1 MRYIAMVCDVTP
13 IPAIYSTFLAGKRS
27 RSTVLREKCG
37 ARIFL
42 ARTFSLVTGWCWRL
56 CLSHVPGTGSIRL
69 FLAISSVRSLRY
81 FRYKQDDFRHDRNSI
96 TLRTTTF
103 FFEVNVRGKLL
114 IDGFGYIYNV
124 CTTSMSCPRSNN
136 SIHITMRLG
145 LAGHFGYPWRRCR
158 PYPLVCLPQRV
169 MCTRPTATLFFG
181 GVFPIWR

>member
-1 MRYIAMVCDVTP
+1 MK
-13 IPAIYSTFLAGKRS
+13 SAGHK
-27 RSTVLREKCG
+27 
-37 ARIFL
+37 F
-42 ARTFSLVTGWCWRL
+42 FWRL
-56 CLSHVPGTGSIRL
+56 LPAGVDVYASPTYPGQAQFACSW
-69 FLAISSVRSLRY
+69 ISSVRSLRY
-81 FRYKQDDFRHDRNSI
+81 FRYKQDDFRHYRNSV

-124 CTTSMSCPRSNN
+124 CTTSMSCARSNN

-145 LAGHFGYPWRRCR
+145 LAGHFGYPRRRCR
-158 PYPLVCLPQRV
+158 PYPLVRLPQCV